1 MTEERRKMIEDIVDY
16 SSIEV
21 DETQLEQ
28 QLEAALAEKMDDL
41 DSLRDDL
48 QHIGSVDHLG
58 NVILNAV
65 WDQFT
70 TQVAITAGE
79 DFLRENQGLT
89 LDLSDDAHI
98 QSTEMFAE
106 GIFATHYTGDID
118 FRQRYA
124 DWQSNFQRDDA
135 GNIIYHTTPV
145 SYTHLT
151 LPTMAVV

>member
-1 MTEERRKMIEDIVDY
+1 MTDESRKVIVDILEY
-16 SSIEV
+16 SNIEI
-21 DETQLEQ
+21 DESQLEQ

-58 NVILNAV
+58 DVILNAV
-65 WDQFT
+65 WDQFA

-79 DFLRENQGLT
+79 DFLRENGGLT

-106 GIFATHYTGDID
+106 GIFATHYQI
-118 FRQRYA
+118 A
-124 DWQSNFQRDDA
+124 SN
-135 GNIIYHTTPV
+135 YHHTKMEKR
-145 SYTHLT
+145 SERNDLWGR
-151 LPTMAVV
+151 